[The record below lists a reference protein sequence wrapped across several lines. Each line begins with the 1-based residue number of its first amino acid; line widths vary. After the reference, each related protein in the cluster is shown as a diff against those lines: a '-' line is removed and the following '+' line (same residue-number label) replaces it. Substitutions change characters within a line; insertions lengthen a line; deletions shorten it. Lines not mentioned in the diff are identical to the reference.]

1 MYILWGKWKT
11 DRKYIVINGL
21 TACIF
26 HYGRHTCGKRQKTGR
41 LFMLVPEAISTDP
54 RMIQSQVQFS
64 KLYIAVLK
72 LIRQRKNWRDI
83 EKKVKLVLSKKVT
96 SYEKITQRKYIQPL
110 KTGFDAVKKYKK
122 FTDQKDQLY
131 VLMINE
137 SQQIVFMT
145 SSVKM
150 KLAKK
155 MSSESENSLSSKF
168 CFFDGK
174 FKRTKGFTT
183 LAASIYDPFLKR
195 QIPLAVMECTKED
208 ERNITRFW
216 KKFNRAYKIANNTN
230 ARFQPAGWVTDMELA
245 NFNGLKILHGEEIL
259 HQMKGYEFRYKQSV
273 NRTAHFVGR

>member
-1 MYILWGKWKT
+1 MYVLKASNKSKLLEKCRDARPWQRGSKTKWKNYDSVRYT
-11 DRKYIVINGL
+11 KCSGSLQCPNENCDFFIQYKFVNQLKFDKNSVCTFCGENGKQIICPARKYIAINGL

-41 LFMLVPEAISTDP
+41 SFMLVPEAISTDP

-110 KTGFDAVKKYKK
+110 KTGFDAVKKYEK

-155 MSSESENSLSSKF
+155 MSSESENSLSLPSF
-168 CFFDGK
+168 
-174 FKRTKGFTT
+174 
-183 LAASIYDPFLKR
+183 AFL
-195 QIPLAVMECTKED
+195 MENLSVQKVSQ
-208 ERNITRFW
+208 RW
-216 KKFNRAYKIANNTN
+216 QQVY
-230 ARFQPAGWVTDMELA
+230 M
-245 NFNGLKILHGEEIL
+245 IL
-259 HQMKGYEFRYKQSV
+259 S
-273 NRTAHFVGR
+273 